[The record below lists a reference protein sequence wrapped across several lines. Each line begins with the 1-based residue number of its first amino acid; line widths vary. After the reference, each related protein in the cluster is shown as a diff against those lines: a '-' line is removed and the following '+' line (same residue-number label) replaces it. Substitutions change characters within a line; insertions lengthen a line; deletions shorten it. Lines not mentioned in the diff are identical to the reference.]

1 MVLHLSYFKS
11 GGTSGITFTGRS
23 VFRNRTTH
31 LMAETNPGITPGGSL
46 PFNPILRKRRDTR
59 QYLQSQVSKKMTSE
73 YKRPKWNIFQYHQ
86 EPTCLIASGILS
98 SKQSLAKAPEPSFDH
113 FHLGEFWQA
122 FSLKIFCCKIL
133 ILPRWLF
140 VRSIS
145 SVLTLFK
152 LSEKFLLYFAG
163 GCLG

>member
-1 MVLHLSYFKS
+1 MNCCLMEKYPLFLLQNSTIS
-11 GGTSGITFTGRS
+11 GHIPQ
-23 VFRNRTTH
+23 VD
-31 LMAETNPGITPGGSL
+31 AQK
-46 PFNPILRKRRDTR
+46 ILA
-59 QYLQSQVSKKMTSE
+59 
-73 YKRPKWNIFQYHQ
+73 
-86 EPTCLIASGILS
+86 CLIASGILS

-163 GCLG
+163 GCLGQSGIKDKMLVWLAVTQENQVQFSVPP